1 MTIRFLY
8 KTLFLQRLRKI
19 FQQFCLVF
27 FALTVCLFAGCKSA
41 MDYAPYVSEL
51 RSNIFIAEAE
61 GLTLRIYA
69 VEKEIPY
76 QADGIPRE
84 CTARLEA
91 YLHAPEG
98 NKQCQIAFTF
108 QEEHFHGEMSFDN
121 VKAEYFYSCTLDVST
136 ATELPCRI
144 EYGEQTIEMTARSVR
159 GENTLYSKDILSVLK
174 SEEHE
179 LFTAMTDKYGFSG
192 EIYIRLI
199 YEDSP
204 YYYVG
209 IIERNGMVHA
219 FLINAQTGKIL
230 AKRTM

>member
-1 MTIRFLY
+1 MFSL
-8 KTLFLQRLRKI
+8 LAC
-19 FQQFCLVF
+19 CL
-27 FALTVCLFAGCKSA
+27 LAGCKSEV
-41 MDYAPYVSEL
+41 DYTPYISEL

-61 GLTLRIYA
+61 GLSLRIYA

-84 CTARLEA
+84 TTARLEA

-98 NKQCQIAFTF
+98 NKTCRIAFTF
-108 QEEHFHGEMSFDN
+108 QEETFQGEMSFDN
-121 VKAEYFYSCTLDVST
+121 VKAEYFYSCTLDVSN

-144 EYGEQTIEMTARSVR
+144 EYGELSIETTARSIR
-159 GENTLYSKDILSVLK
+159 NTNTLNAKEILSILK
-174 SEEHE
+174 TEDGE

-192 EIYIRLI
+192 EIYVRLI

-209 IIERNGMVHA
+209 IIERNGAVHA

>member
-8 KTLFLQRLRKI
+8 KTPFLQRLKKI
-19 FQQFCLVF
+19 FQGFCLLLS
-27 FALTVCLFAGCKSA
+27 ALTLCLLAGCKSE
-41 MDYAPYVSEL
+41 MDYTPYVSEL

-98 NKQCQIAFTF
+98 NKTCHIVFTF
-108 QEEHFHGEMSFDN
+108 QEENFYGEMSFDN
-121 VKAEYFYSCTLDVST
+121 VKAEYFYSCTLDVSK

-144 EYGEQTIEMTARSVR
+144 EYGELTVETTARSIR
-159 GENTLYSKDILSVLK
+159 SENTLNAKDILSILK
-174 SEEHE
+174 TEEHE
-179 LFTAMTDKYGFSG
+179 LFTSMTDKYGFSG